1 MNLVYSWRLK
11 PLHVIKLTSLE
22 GQLSFLSCS
31 CIPSTNL
38 SLQIVCHQA
47 PWQTIQMQRWIRH
60 DPWLQRPVMWRGT
73 QTPCQ
78 TGVHGTCPEWAGHQG
93 CCWMGGCGNTT
104 QWYHCILSG
113 AGVFGRG
120 TGGRESTPRPEWVM
134 GHVRKGGEPM
144 CCSSRELRAEARP
157 PHLFPCSE
165 PWFNQWRKPQG
176 PDADAGEWGAFKL
189 RKMSFQIRG

>member
-78 TGVHGTCPEWAGHQG
+78 TGVHGTCQSGQGTKDAAGWEGVVIPLSDTTVSWVGLGFLGEEQEEEKALQG
-93 CCWMGGCGNTT
+93 QSGWWDMWEKEGSPCAAAAENCGQRPGHPTSSPALSPGSISGENLKVQTQMLASGGLLN
-104 QWYHCILSG
+104 
-113 AGVFGRG
+113 
-120 TGGRESTPRPEWVM
+120 
-134 GHVRKGGEPM
+134 
-144 CCSSRELRAEARP
+144 
-157 PHLFPCSE
+157 
-165 PWFNQWRKPQG
+165 
-176 PDADAGEWGAFKL
+176 
-189 RKMSFQIRG
+189 